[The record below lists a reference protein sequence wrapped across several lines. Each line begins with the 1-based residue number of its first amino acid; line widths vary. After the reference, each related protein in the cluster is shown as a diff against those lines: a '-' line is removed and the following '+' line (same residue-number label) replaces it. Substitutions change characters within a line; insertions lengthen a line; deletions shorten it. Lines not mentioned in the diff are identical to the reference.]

1 MKPGVFKVGD
11 LVLERPTEFG
21 MVCTA
26 GPKTFDVVFISGFV
40 SRHRQGQSAYVF
52 ERVVGSSSF
61 SGSAEYEARV
71 RANLTKEVQAVRDE
85 RARGAGIRRG
95 AIHPSR

>member
-1 MKPGVFKVGD
+1 MTNIFKVGD

-40 SRHRQGQSAYVF
+40 SRHKQERKLYTF
-52 ERVVGSSSF
+52 ERADSSSF
-61 SGSAEYEARV
+61 CGDAEYERQT
-71 RANLTKEVQAVRDE
+71 RENLAKEAAAVRE
-85 RARGAGIRRG
+85 
-95 AIHPSR
+95 